1 MHFHAENG
9 DILHWVLKY
18 KVNQPSIYAWK
29 SGGLKPIGW
38 HRSLKSGGSFD
49 PLDPVLPRSMQ
60 QPSTI
65 FGPCLLVAKRPPISA
80 TELSTCCTAHS
91 IASLYFTMG
100 CPFPLPQNC
109 PFSRWDLDPHTWFL
123 GPIESS
129 TQMSDDVLLG
139 DWCDV
144 LGSVAFSRKHPLACW
159 VSSMLMCFAT
169 SIVSNFL
176 VGESLVIPLKNHQE
190 IIVATAVWYDLLPA
204 VIIKLRG

>member
-1 MHFHAENG
+1 MKKWRVKTDCLTPLSKKWGIIWPPWPCASAVYAAA
-9 DILHWVLKY
+9 LHNFRPMSV
-18 KVNQPSIYAWK
+18 
-29 SGGLKPIGW
+29 SGQTATHLSYCWALVAQIIAYRPYTSQW
-38 HRSLKSGGSFD
+38 AALFPSLKIALSHGGIW
-49 PLDPVLPRSMQ
+49 
-60 QPSTI
+60 T
-65 FGPCLLVAKRPPISA
+65 
-80 TELSTCCTAHS
+80 
-91 IASLYFTMG
+91 
-100 CPFPLPQNC
+100 
-109 PFSRWDLDPHTWFL
+109 PHTWFL